1 MRNLQKILVI
11 GGDGFCGWPT
21 VLDLAFGGHDVIILD
36 NLSRRKIE
44 REIGAESLTP
54 IASIE
59 DRVATAS
66 KLVGNIS
73 YLNIDIACQ
82 YADLLATI
90 KSIRP
95 DTIIHFGEQRAAPY
109 SMLGDVQRRYT
120 VDNNVSGTH
129 NILSAIVESQQDIH
143 LVHLGTMGVYG
154 YSKQFGA
161 IPEGYLDI
169 TINSTRQE
177 AEILYPANPGSVYH
191 MTKCMDQLMFA
202 YYVKNWKLRITD
214 LHQGIVWGTQTEQT
228 VKDDRL
234 MNRFDY
240 DGEYGTVLNRF
251 IVQAEKGHPL
261 TVYGTG
267 GQKRAFI
274 HVADTA
280 NCIRLATENTDDG
293 GLRSRVRIFNQI
305 SEVRSVRELAEYV
318 GKLYGATVGKFE
330 NPRAELAENDLEV
343 SNAGLVS
350 LGFEP
355 ITLSENLVHE
365 VADVAHKY
373 LDRINVGAFIS
384 KAKW

>member
-1 MRNLQKILVI
+1 MVV

-21 VLDLAFGGHDVIILD
+21 ALNLGSAGHDVLIVD
-36 NLSRRKIE
+36 NLSRRAIE
-44 REIGAESLTP
+44 KEIGATSLTP

-59 DRVATAS
+59 DRVKVAS

-73 YLNIDIACQ
+73 FKNINVAEQ
-82 YADLLATI
+82 YADLLAAITSF
-90 KSIRP
+90 KP

-129 NILSAIVESQQDIH
+129 NILSAIVESKLDIH

-161 IPEGYLDI
+161 LPEGYIDI
-169 TINSTRQE
+169 TINSTNQ
-177 AEILYPANPGSVYH
+177 AAQVLYPANPGSVYH
-191 MTKCMDQLMFA
+191 MTKCLDQLMFA
-202 YYVKNWKLRITD
+202 FYVKNWKLRITD

-228 VKDDRL
+228 MKDETL
-234 MNRFDY
+234 INRFDY

-251 IVQAEKGHPL
+251 IVQAERGYPL
-261 TVYGTG
+261 TVYGSG

-274 HVADTA
+274 HVEDSA
-280 NCIRLATENTDDG
+280 NCIRLATECSDG
-293 GLRSRVRIFNQI
+293 GDLRSRVRIFNQI
-305 SEVRSVRELAEYV
+305 SEVATVKELAEYV
-318 GKLYGATVGKFE
+318 AKLYGATVGQFD

-343 SNAGLVS
+343 CNSGLCS
-350 LGFEP
+350 LGFKP
-355 ITLSENLVHE
+355 INLSDDLVHE
-365 VADVAHKY
+365 VTGIAHKY
-373 LDRINVGAFIS
+373 ADRIKESAIMS